1 MKKILTLALVGL
13 MVLAISPAAF
23 ARQAVTGSTSI
34 VVHCIVPG
42 PDAAPPQLVRPIA
55 RQNGYQLEITYTY
68 GESLAGGTGPVNGA
82 GVAMT
87 VPNDFPAPS
96 LNATDPG
103 FVAVA
108 GTAAIAGTMV
118 YGRTVVAFV
127 TTASPGQTVIFMYG
141 NAAGQLTMPSRPN
154 RYTFNIT
161 AKMLNS
167 LSPYPSGFQTVM
179 PSPQLN
185 VLTNMTPATVIFTP
199 DTALQNCQA
208 DVTFQLGAGEVRSL
222 FKGDRIRIW
231 FDWDV
236 NNPTQTITS
245 AIAYPNVGFLG
256 LNVPLNLKKEAV
268 KVNGMTCTVSPTVT
282 YVAGGGGAATAQ
294 IDVFIPQDIR
304 CSTTTGQV
312 VRVSIDKTGGM
323 MQGTGNPP
331 ATSFSR
337 FARIATISNNLATW
351 IEPDTTIA
359 PNPTRMY
366 SNIGGDYLNSNN
378 YEIKTRLNTSTPSPM
393 QVAVTPPTVD
403 QEAQYVIGAA
413 ACGVYGSFQIGQN
426 GTLTQNMDTI
436 TIEFPSGTKVPS
448 YISPASILVQ
458 VVPLGIATAVNQPP
472 VIQGNKVTFKVPV
485 QINANECIMVTFLPT
500 AHIINPSVG
509 AANYNLKVYTS
520 KEPTII
526 NSLNYQ
532 IENPGWAVV
541 NVTPNQSFSDGT
553 SVVVSTLGECF
564 NYGSNDADTTGAKY
578 TIQFSLSES
587 CRITQNVTQINIQF
601 DSVYGSAG
609 LLPLAFVAPP
619 GAAGTPPINSVLV
632 NNIACNIVGNVI
644 VNPGTSTISIISPV
658 DIAPGSQVTVV
669 FQPNAQIENPDIDEE
684 TENFVIRI
692 AIPGCQPEIISQ
704 SYFIKTEVSN
714 VNLVNFYPGAPP
726 LQPQNFVPAVNSISP
741 WIIDFCLGDYG
752 NGGINVPNLLPGDTI
767 TVTFPEG
774 TTIPA
779 AINTNGVYLYIG
791 RPAPGGQQVQLI
803 NARVDGNK
811 ITAQL
816 PSILPAPGMI
826 FENERLTIVFPDTL
840 QIKTPPTAGSYFVT
854 VQTSK
859 ETTPVQ
865 SSYFM
870 IGTVV
875 VKDSVVVSPNTSS
888 SVGDTCTPG
897 YSEYTIRFR
906 TGQYGSLMPST
917 DFINV
922 IFPLGFTVPGAFPFD
937 SVILNGVSVPG
948 PSIITF
954 PAPFPYTGTLVQI
967 PVQNFMSAGSLVEIT
982 FLPIANIRNPFI
994 TQNPSLYTFKMN
1006 TTAEPAW
1013 IESNPFEIISK
1024 ICMGCAST
1032 VPYNSVHFAG
1042 GDSTLTSTSI
1052 MMGDVDGWLVGFL
1065 PGDMGTFVA
1074 GSTTVTVEF
1083 PPGTVVPSLIPSQY
1097 IRCFNSATLPGLI
1110 AAGAVCTAGSP
1121 AVYATVSG
1129 QKVTLMFPDIGVV
1142 PSSTVPAYVYFCEE
1156 ANIQAPMVPGNYS
1169 VKAWTSKE
1177 PTSVESCQFS
1187 VQARGMSPAKV
1198 VAEPSTAGAMNV
1210 KYTITFQTGPFGAVG
1225 IGDTIKVDFGDY
1237 AGTAAYLT
1245 NIAPPGFSGNLIP
1258 AMYVTVNGKECM
1270 LPVRYQPF
1278 NVGPPMSGLSFYIPS
1293 PVAVAAGGTVKIVFS
1308 PNCRITNPTAWSP
1321 DGRSPSYYLLEP
1333 LAPNYKVRISTN
1345 KEIIPVE
1352 SEEYEITRPD
1362 ATTRPVITNSP
1373 CVAGLPSAYS
1383 ISFITPVPLNFVA
1396 ATPLTASWIEIEFPE
1411 GFYLPSSMLAEQ
1423 VMVNEYKLAVPPII
1437 NNYTVTI
1444 RTPTPIPAWSPV
1456 NIKFDPSL
1464 MLYNPN
1470 LAGKYIIRTRVDGAA
1485 QFISGEYTVC
1495 EQINIS
1501 RVEIVPAGPVSI
1513 PMGGTQLFNAKVF
1526 DTQGQIIT
1534 ENLEVNWSFGSNIG
1548 YISPIR
1554 GLQTTFTAFN
1564 QGTGVLL
1571 VAATYGNRT
1580 MTATANIT
1588 VTGRAAS
1595 LIVNPVGPTTLVKN
1609 QCFTYCAQLYDNSV
1623 PPSPILSGVT
1633 YTWDLSNQLGSLTP
1647 KEGKCTNFCPST
1659 EGTAEIICTATY
1671 MGEVLSAKS
1680 QFMIKSGINSLAP
1693 LPTQELGTLRAT
1705 QLSPDL
1711 SFELRNDMN
1720 QPVSAPDTIN
1730 VTVECTSPTGRFSLD
1745 KIKWTET
1752 NKISLQI
1759 VKGFTKTQ
1767 SFFFA
1772 DSTPG
1777 NVTITATAVNIN
1789 TSTIKATII
1798 SPTSRILFTNESRV
1812 TSAGAPSPPLTLA
1825 VKDDFGQNSP
1835 PASDTIIS
1843 LAAYRIDPN
1852 NGQVSPTPS
1861 STGTFSLSDTAWSP
1875 LPMGTITMRAGQPTI
1890 DFFYKDSVTG
1900 IYLIKATTIFHGMAA
1915 QQITVTTAGSV
1926 GGNLIVSVDPATA
1939 KLPARYIVDF
1949 RVGASGMLGLG
1960 IGHIYLQFP
1969 SGTEIP
1975 GLSQAEV
1982 KVNGTPCQVIPII
1995 DRTKNVMD
2003 IVTPVEIRPNTDVK
2017 VEIPRLTN
2025 PPEGTYTLIIWT
2037 SAETQPTTSVPYV
2050 IGVSTVQRLRVK
2062 VVPNSVGLEATYL
2075 IEFRTGPS
2083 GVINVNGNITIQFPV
2098 GTILPAIVE
2107 ARYVKINGVLCM
2119 RSPTTSGLQMTI
2131 ANPMAIQADS
2141 DVSIEIDA
2149 KAGVRNPPIPK
2160 NDYTLKL
2167 ATTSDAKMVDSQP
2180 YEIVAASTVTN
2191 VKINVQPPTVSE
2203 KAKYSITFN
2212 IGANGS
2218 LFPGDEI
2225 YIQMNEQTLPTSIAA
2240 LYVSVNGI
2248 NPPTD
2253 PVIDGKRIKIKL
2265 SAGIAAGQQV
2275 TVIIEAAGGIKNP
2288 PNPGSDYRISVFTN
2302 KEPYPVNSE
2311 PFTLESSIIVEHTLD
2326 PSVPNGERSWYTVA
2340 PTVSLKMNGSGQ
2352 IKYKYEG
2359 EQTYTT
2365 TYTGPFKVEKTGQVV
2380 IYYKGISQS
2389 GVESAE
2395 KMIVIK
2401 IDPTPPSIR
2410 ISSPADTPDCTKVK
2424 EQAVSIMGTINDIND
2439 VELMMNGQ
2447 SVPVRSG
2454 VFSVTVTLI
2463 PGTNKFNFIAKD
2475 FAGNQS
2481 TKVVCIELRNKP
2493 PVLSFDEP
2501 SFMAKI
2507 TGIEFPDIGDN
2518 KHQLRMKLR
2527 VKGTTE
2533 PGITQ
2538 VSVTPVTVPGA
2549 TQTIPV
2555 TPDGRFDKELIFDA
2569 IAGLN
2574 ELNAEATDSLGNKA
2588 TVKLMPVLYVDF
2600 KLPINNTTANL
2611 NGLPVTLLS
2620 PPYIVNSRTMVPF
2633 RIMAESLGAKVGYDA
2648 NQRMVTFEL
2657 GTTTINLWIGKNTA
2671 SVTVGGVT
2679 KTVKLDAVPVI
2690 KNGSTMVPFRFVAE
2704 NLGAKVT
2711 WIAASKTAQMTYP

>member
-1 MKKILTLALVGL
+1 MKRIITLALVGL
-13 MVLAISPAAF
+13 MILAISPAAF

-42 PDAAPPQLVRPIA
+42 PDAVPPQLVRPIA

-68 GESLAGGTGPVNGA
+68 GESLAGGIGPVNGA

-87 VPNDFPAPS
+87 VPNDFPPPS

-127 TTASPGQTVIFMYG
+127 TSASPGQTVIFMYG

-154 RYTFNIT
+154 RYTFNVT

-208 DVTFQLGAGEVRSL
+208 DVMFQLGAGEVRSL

-245 AIAYPNVGFLG
+245 AIAYPNVGYLG

-268 KVNGMTCTVSPTVT
+268 KVNGMTCTISPTVT
-282 YVAGGGGAATAQ
+282 YVAGGAGAATAQ
-294 IDVFIPQDIR
+294 IDIYVPQDIR
-304 CSTTTGQV
+304 CTTTTGQV
-312 VRVSIDKTGGM
+312 VKVTIDKSGGM

-337 FARIATISNNLATW
+337 FARIATITNNLATW
-351 IEPDTTIA
+351 IEPDTTLA

-393 QVAVTPPTVD
+393 QVAVSPPTVD
-403 QEAQYVIGAA
+403 QEAQYTIGAVT
-413 ACGVYGSFQIGQN
+413 CGVYGSFQIGQN
-426 GTLTQNMDTI
+426 GTLTQNLDTI
-436 TIEFPSGTKVPS
+436 TIEFPAGTRVPS
-448 YISPASILVQ
+448 TISPASILVQ
-458 VVPLGIATAVNQPP
+458 VVPLGIPTAVNQPP

-485 QINANECIMVTFLPT
+485 QVNANECIVVTFLST

-509 AANYNLKVYTS
+509 AADYNLKVYTS
-520 KEPTII
+520 KETTII

-541 NVTPNQSFSDGT
+541 NVTPNLSFSDGT
-553 SVVVSTLGECF
+553 SVVVSTAGECF
-564 NYGSNDADTTGAKY
+564 KYGSNDADTTGAKY

-601 DSVYGSAG
+601 DSVYGSTN

-619 GAAGTPPINSVLV
+619 GGPGNAPINSVLV
-632 NNIACNIVGNVI
+632 NNIACSVVGSVI
-644 VNPGTSTISIISPV
+644 VNAGTSTISIVSPV

-669 FQPNAQIENPDIDEE
+669 FQPSAQIENPDIDGE
-684 TENFVIRI
+684 TENYVIKI

-774 TTIPA
+774 TSIPA
-779 AINTNGVYLYIG
+779 TINTNGVYLYIG
-791 RPAPGGQQVQLI
+791 RPAPGGQQIQLI

-811 ITAQL
+811 IIAQL
-816 PSILPAPGMI
+816 PSVLPAPGMI

-865 SSYFM
+865 SAYFM

-875 VKDSVVVSPNTSS
+875 QKDSVVVTPNTSS
-888 SVGDTCTPG
+888 SVDESCAPG

-917 DFINV
+917 DSIYV
-922 IFPLGFTVPGAFPFD
+922 VFPLGFTVPGAFPFD

-948 PSIITF
+948 PSIVTF
-954 PAPFPYTGTLVQI
+954 PAPFPYTGTMIQI
-967 PVQNFMSAGSLVEIT
+967 PVQNYMPAGSLVELT
-982 FLPIANIRNPFI
+982 FLKIANIRNPFI

-1024 ICMGCAST
+1024 ICMNCTTPNS
-1032 VPYNSVHFAG
+1032 SVHFAG
-1042 GDSTLTSTSI
+1042 PTSALTSTSI
-1052 MMGDVDGWLVGFL
+1052 MMGEVDGWLIGFQ
-1065 PGDMGTFVA
+1065 PGDMGLFEL
-1074 GSTTVTVEF
+1074 SKTTVTIEF
-1083 PPGTVVPSLIPSQY
+1083 PPGTVVPSLIPPQY
-1097 IRCFNSATLPGLI
+1097 IRCFNSATLPGLFG
-1110 AAGAVCTAGSP
+1110 AGAVCSAGTQ
-1121 AVYATVSG
+1121 ATYVTVNG
-1129 QKVTLMFPDIGVV
+1129 QKVTIMFPDVGVL
-1142 PSSTVPAYVYFCEE
+1142 PGPTVPAYVYFCEE

-1177 PTSVESCQFS
+1177 PNSVESCQFS
-1187 VQARGMSPAKV
+1187 VQARGMAPAKV
-1198 VAEPSTAGAMNV
+1198 VAEPSTAGAQNV
-1210 KYTITFQTGPFGAVG
+1210 KYTITFQTGPFGAIGV
-1225 IGDTIKVDFGDY
+1225 GDTIKIDFGDY
-1237 AGTAAYLT
+1237 AGNASYLT
-1245 NIAPPGFSGNLIP
+1245 NIAPPGFSSNLIP

-1270 LPVRYQPF
+1270 LPIRYQPF
-1278 NVGPPMSGLSFYIPS
+1278 NVGPPMNGLSFYVQS
-1293 PVAVAAGGTVKIVFS
+1293 PVAIPAGGTAKIVFS
-1308 PNCRITNPTAWSP
+1308 PNCRIINPTAWSP
-1321 DGRSPSYYLLEP
+1321 DSRSPNYYLIEP
-1333 LAPNYKVRISTN
+1333 LDPNYRVKISTN

-1362 ATTRPVITNSP
+1362 ATTRPIITNSP
-1373 CVAGLPSAYS
+1373 CVAGLPSTYG
-1383 ISFITPVPLNFVA
+1383 ISFVTPVPLNFVA

-1411 GFYLPSSMLAEQ
+1411 GFYLPSSMLADQ
-1423 VMVNEYKLAVPPII
+1423 IMVNEYKLAVPPII
-1437 NNYTVTI
+1437 NQYTVTI
-1444 RTPTPIPAWSPV
+1444 RTPTPIPAWGTV

-1501 RVEIVPAGPVSI
+1501 RVEIVPSGPLSL
-1513 PMGGTQLFNAKVF
+1513 PMGGTQQFNAKVF
-1526 DTQGQIIT
+1526 DTQGQLIT

-1595 LIVNPVGPTTLVKN
+1595 LIINPVGPSSLIKN

-1633 YTWDLSNQLGSLTP
+1633 YSWQLSYDLGSLTP
-1647 KEGKCTNFCPST
+1647 KDGKCTSFCPTT
-1659 EGTAEIICTATY
+1659 EGAADIICTATY
-1671 MGEVLSAKS
+1671 MGDVITTRS
-1680 QFMIKSGINSLAP
+1680 QFTVKSGINSLIAI
-1693 LPTQELGTLRAT
+1693 PTTELGSLRAT
-1705 QLSPDL
+1705 QLSPEL
-1711 SFELRNDMN
+1711 SFEIRNDVN
-1720 QPVSAPDTIN
+1720 QPVSVQETTT
-1730 VTVECTSPTGRFSLD
+1730 VTVECTSPTGRFTLD
-1745 KIKWTET
+1745 KIRWSDT
-1752 NKISLQI
+1752 NKITLQI
-1759 VKGFTKTQ
+1759 VKGFSKTQ
-1767 SFFFA
+1767 SFYFA

-1777 NVTITATAVNIN
+1777 NVTITATAVNTN
-1789 TSTIKATII
+1789 PASIKATII
-1798 SPTSRILFTNESRV
+1798 PPTSRILFTNESRV
-1812 TSAGAPSPPLTLA
+1812 TSAGAASPPLTLA
-1825 VKDDFGQNSP
+1825 IKDDFGQNAP
-1835 PASDTIIS
+1835 PASDTIIT
-1843 LAAYRIDPN
+1843 LAAYRIDA
-1852 NGQVSPTPS
+1852 NGQVSTS
-1861 STGTFSLSDTAWSP
+1861 QSATGTFSLSDTAWSP
-1875 LPMGTITMRAGQPTI
+1875 LPSNTITMRQGQPTI
-1890 DFFYKDSVTG
+1890 DFFYKDLVTG
-1900 IYLIKATTIFHGMAA
+1900 TYLIKATTVFHGMAA
-1915 QQITVTTAGSV
+1915 QQIVVTTAGSV
-1926 GGNLIVSVDPATA
+1926 GGNLIVNVEPATA
-1939 KLPARYIVDF
+1939 RLPAKYFVEF
-1949 RVGASGMLGLG
+1949 RVGASGALGLG

-1969 SGTEIP
+1969 KGTEIP

-1982 KVNGTPCQVIPII
+1982 KVNGAPCQVIPII
-1995 DRTKNVMD
+1995 DRTKNVID
-2003 IVTPVEIRPNTDVK
+2003 IVTPVDIRPNTDVK
-2017 VEIPRLTN
+2017 IEIPRLTN

-2037 SAETQPTTSVPYV
+2037 SAETQPTTSVPYI
-2050 IGVSTVQRLRVK
+2050 IGISTVQRLRVK
-2062 VVPNSVGLEATYL
+2062 VIPNSVGLEATYL

-2083 GVINVNGNITIQFPV
+2083 GVINVGDNITIQFPV
-2098 GTILPAIVE
+2098 GTTLPSLVE
-2107 ARYVKINGVLCM
+2107 ARYVKVNGVLCLK
-2119 RSPTTSGLQMTI
+2119 SPTVTGLQMIIT
-2131 ANPMAIQADS
+2131 NPMAAQADS
-2141 DVSIEIDA
+2141 DVTIEIDT

-2160 NDYTLKL
+2160 NDYVLKL
-2167 ATTSDAKMVDSQP
+2167 ATVTDAKLVDSAP
-2180 YEIVAASTVTN
+2180 YEIVAASTVSN
-2191 VKINVQPPTVSE
+2191 VKVNVQPPTVFE
-2203 KAKYSITFN
+2203 KAKYTITFT
-2212 IGANGS
+2212 IGANGT
-2218 LFPGDEI
+2218 LLPGDEI

-2248 NPPTD
+2248 NPPSD
-2253 PVIDGKRIKIKL
+2253 PIVDGKRIKIRL

-2275 TVIIEAAGGIKNP
+2275 VVAIEAAGGIKNP
-2288 PNPGSDYRISVFTN
+2288 PNPGSDYRISVFTS
-2302 KEPYPVNSE
+2302 KEPYPVNSD
-2311 PFTLESSIIVEHTLD
+2311 PFTLESSIIVEHSIE
-2326 PSVPNGERSWYTVA
+2326 PSAPNGERSWYTVT
-2340 PTVSLKMNGSGQ
+2340 PTVTLKMNGSGQ

-2359 EQTYTT
+2359 EQSYNSV
-2365 TYTGPFKVEKTGQVV
+2365 YTGPFKVEKTGQVI

-2410 ISSPADTPDCTKVK
+2410 ISSPGDSVECTKVK
-2424 EQAVSIMGTINDIND
+2424 EQAVSIMGTISDIND

-2447 SVPVRSG
+2447 NVPVRSG
-2454 VFSVTVTLI
+2454 VFSVTVTLVS
-2463 PGTNKFNFIAKD
+2463 GLNKFTFIAKD
-2475 FAGNQS
+2475 FAGNQT
-2481 TKVVCIELRNKP
+2481 TKVVCIELKNKP

-2501 SFMAKI
+2501 SFMAKV
-2507 TGIEFPDIGDN
+2507 TGIEFPETSKN
-2518 KHQLRMKLR
+2518 VHQLKMKLR

-2538 VSVTPVTVPGA
+2538 VSVTPITVPGA
-2549 TQTIPV
+2549 SQTIPV
-2555 TPDGRFDKELIFDA
+2555 TPEGRFDKELVFDA

-2574 ELNAEATDSLGNKA
+2574 ELSAEVVDTLGNKA
-2588 TVKLMPVLYVDF
+2588 TQKLMPVLYIDF
-2600 KLPINNTTANL
+2600 KLPINNPTANL
-2611 NGLPVTLLS
+2611 NGFSVTLQS
-2620 PPYIVNSRTMVPF
+2620 PPYIVSGRTMVPF

-2648 NQRMVTFEL
+2648 AQRMVSFEL
-2657 GTTTINLWIGKNTA
+2657 GTTKINLWIGKNTA
-2671 SVTVGGVT
+2671 SVTVGGAT
-2679 KTVKLDAVPVI
+2679 RSVKLDAVPVI
-2690 KNGSTMVPFRFVAE
+2690 KNNVTMVPFRFVAE

-2711 WIAASKTAQMTYP
+2711 WNAATRTAQMTYP